1 MVRDQKKLVVSG
13 FKLQPLLQK
22 GQSDRMVK
30 LSFRWY
36 RVVVILVVIFV
47 GAGTLR
53 LDSVQKAS
61 ASDCT
66 VEAFSVSP
74 NSSSQAVGTIL
85 SLYGRGNC
93 GGGIRASRF
102 NIDGGGFG
110 EDAGA
115 PEQSETWAL
124 TAGTHTICFEIA
136 GGSNGDWSA
145 GARSCTTITGTS
157 NPPPPQPPPSNP
169 INPAVSGPSINPSGT
184 CRWDVFFFLSGFAP
198 NSTITVSS
206 NYSEIVC
213 STGQQ
218 VSSSWSSNVGT
229 TDGNG
234 NFTYGVVH
242 QGTGSYNYAF
252 RDAQGNSRSSSF
264 NTSNSTQP
272 PPLSQP
278 TVNPG
283 QPTSRPTT
291 PPVGSTPPTQTP
303 RPPNDT
309 SCSNAPTQT
318 VSSGQQVQVTS
329 AGAGLRLREQANTAA
344 RVLRTIPS
352 GRTLNVSGGFQCANG
367 YRWWQVNYSGVTGW
381 VADGYRNDHWIEP
394 ISTASTPQP
403 QQPSSSGCQPTS
415 GCIQFI
421 TGSKDRSNNRWWPDR
436 VYQDSA
442 NNRQCSADDLDT
454 IIEFNLDYGAWA
466 SYDINS
472 FRLYA
477 VYLTRPINEWFN
489 GNQARVVYQS
499 NSTPRLR
506 ICVPHQLNG
515 HNFYVWSEA
524 AP

>member
-1 MVRDQKKLVVSG
+1 
-13 FKLQPLLQK
+13 
-22 GQSDRMVK
+22 MVK

-36 RVVVILVVIFV
+36 RVVVMLVVIFV

-53 LDSVQKAS
+53 LESVQKAS
-61 ASDCT
+61 ASDCV

-115 PEQSETWAL
+115 PEQSETWQL
-124 TAGTHTICFEIA
+124 TAGAHTICFEIA

-145 GARSCTTITGTS
+145 GASSCITITGVS
-157 NPPPPQPPPSNP
+157 NPPPPPPPPTNP
-169 INPAVSGPSINPSGT
+169 VNPSVSGPNINPSGT
-184 CRWDVFFFLSGFAP
+184 CRWDVFLFLTGFAP
-198 NSTITVSS
+198 NSAITVTSS
-206 NYSEIVC
+206 YSELVC
-213 STGQQ
+213 SSGQQ
-218 VSSSWSSNVGT
+218 VSSSWSAYMGT
-229 TDGNG
+229 TDSSG
-234 NFTYGVVH
+234 NFTFGIVH
-242 QGTGSYNYAF
+242 QGTGSYTYTF

-264 NTSNSTQP
+264 NTSNSNP
-272 PPLSQP
+272 PPPPPQP
-278 TVNPG
+278 TVNPV
-283 QPTSRPTT
+283 QPTSQPTT

-309 SCSNAPTQT
+309 SCSNAPTQR

-329 AGAGLRLREQANTAA
+329 TGAGLRLRQQPNTAA
-344 RVLRTIPS
+344 RILRTIPA
-352 GRTLNVSGGFQCANG
+352 GRQLDITGGPQCGNG

-381 VADGYRNDHWIEP
+381 VADGSGSSHWIEP
-394 ISTASTPQP
+394 ISATPVPQQP
-403 QQPSSSGCQPTS
+403 QQPTSSGCQPS
-415 GCIQFI
+415 SACIQFV
-421 TGSKDRSNNRWWPDR
+421 TGSKDRPNNRWWPDR

-442 NNRQCSADDLDT
+442 ENRQCSADDLDT
-454 IIEFNLDYGAWA
+454 IIEFDLDYGAWA
-466 SYDINS
+466 SYNINS

-477 VYLTRPINEWFN
+477 VYLTRPINEFFN
-489 GNQARVVYQS
+489 SDRQARVSHQS
-499 NSTPRLR
+499 DSAPRLR

-515 HNFYVWSEA
+515 HNFYVWSED